1 MVRLTPP
8 ALAAGLLITLS
19 LAACT
24 VSAEPASPPASTP
37 SAVPGD
43 PATAPTATSGTLPEC
58 DAIAPLVV
66 ALTPGLEFD
75 AEVSAAQTAP
85 EAYAQSVCVW
95 VSADGASQV
104 AVSVAAIP
112 FLETELET
120 YSTLPNAIA
129 DDRLALHGAV
139 LQTLRADDP
148 ADGHLDGPLYLFD
161 LEYSVTI
168 QGATTT
174 GTVASALPQL
184 TMASTVDAAFAV
196 RELVR

>member
-1 MVRLTPP
+1 MVRLTAP
-8 ALAAGLLITLS
+8 ALAAGLLIALS

-24 VSAEPASPPASTP
+24 ASPTPASTP
-37 SAVPGD
+37 SAAPSDPG
-43 PATAPTATSGTLPEC
+43 TAPVSPGSAGILPTC
-58 DAIAPLVV
+58 DAIAPLVA
-66 ALTPGLEFD
+66 ALTPGLVFD
-75 AEVSAAQTAP
+75 ADVSLAQTAP
-85 EAYAQSVCVW
+85 EAYDQSVCVW

-112 FLETELET
+112 FLETELQA
-120 YSTLPNAIA
+120 YGALPNAIA

-168 QGATTT
+168 QGATTA

>member
-1 MVRLTPP
+1 VVRHTPS
-8 ALAAGLLITLS
+8 ALAAALLIALS

-24 VSAEPASPPASTP
+24 AAPTPASTP
-37 SAVPGD
+37 SAAPSD
-43 PATAPTATSGTLPEC
+43 AETAPASPGGAGILPGC

-66 ALTPGLEFD
+66 ALTPGLAFD
-75 AEVSAAQTAP
+75 ADVSAAQTAP
-85 EAYAQSVCVW
+85 EAYDQSVCVW

-104 AVSVAAIP
+104 TISVAAIP
-112 FLETELET
+112 FLETELQA
-120 YSTLPNAIA
+120 YGTLPNAIA

-139 LQTLRADDP
+139 LQTLQADDP

-168 QGATTT
+168 QGATTA
-174 GTVASALPQL
+174 GTVANALPQL

>member
-8 ALAAGLLITLS
+8 ALAAGLLIALS

-24 VSAEPASPPASTP
+24 ASPPPASTP
-37 SAVPGD
+37 SAAPSDAGTPPVSPGSSGIL
-43 PATAPTATSGTLPEC
+43 PTC

-66 ALTPGLEFD
+66 ALTPGLVFD
-75 AEVSAAQTAP
+75 ADVSLAQTAP
-85 EAYAQSVCVW
+85 EAYDQSVCVW

-112 FLETELET
+112 FLETELDA
-120 YSTLPNAIA
+120 YGTLPNAIA

-168 QGATTT
+168 QGATTA